1 MLDYI
6 FQKAFRVVTI
16 MVVMMSTMLT
26 VILIREVEL
35 NLVTDGLDSIFHQP
49 ECSSWQAEY
58 TEIGTENGES
68 SLWSIITI
76 VIIMVITRVIIMV
89 IIVVFMVIILVI
101 VRYCLV
107 DPKWPLGSGRW
118 STSSAEYCYSLTS
131 SPLCSHINVM
141 ISVPISRVLRG
152 QDNAREA
159 GGTDLSDLHTG

>member
-6 FQKAFRVVTI
+6 FQKAFCVVTI
-16 MVVMMSTMLT
+16 MVVILVIIISTMF
-26 VILIREVEL
+26 ILIREVEL

-118 STSSAEYCYSLTS
+118 STSSEEYCYSLTS

-141 ISVPISRVLRG
+141 ISVPISRVLR
-152 QDNAREA
+152 
-159 GGTDLSDLHTG
+159 

>member
-1 MLDYI
+1 MEKEKKFRTGELGCETYENVRWCSSCGPGDWDWPDKTSFWKVSLKLLIMLDYI

-68 SLWSIITI
+68 SSW
-76 VIIMVITRVIIMV
+76 
-89 IIVVFMVIILVI
+89 
-101 VRYCLV
+101 
-107 DPKWPLGSGRW
+107 
-118 STSSAEYCYSLTS
+118 S
-131 SPLCSHINVM
+131 SPGS
-141 ISVPISRVLRG
+141 SSW
-152 QDNAREA
+152 
-159 GGTDLSDLHTG
+159 LSSTWHQGHHHGHHHGIYDHRHGHYL